1 MIYGLLRR
9 KTIDSKKTNSR
20 ACTQM
25 CAFYLKPQHES
36 VKKNIKRPQRER
48 VLITFDGL
56 GYENRKCTMIHGIIH
71 RMEQVYL

>member
-1 MIYGLLRR
+1 
-9 KTIDSKKTNSR
+9 
-20 ACTQM
+20 M